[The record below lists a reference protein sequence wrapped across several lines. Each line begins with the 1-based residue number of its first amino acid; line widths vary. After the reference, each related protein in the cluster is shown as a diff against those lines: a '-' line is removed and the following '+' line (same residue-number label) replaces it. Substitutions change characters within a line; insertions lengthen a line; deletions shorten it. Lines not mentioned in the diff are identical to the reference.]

1 MIYVLIQYDLKILK
15 GFIFKSNNRKTEEI
29 LEKNILVRLVVFDRV
44 NLNKNRQIH

>member
-1 MIYVLIQYDLKILK
+1 MIYVLIQYNLKIL
-15 GFIFKSNNRKTEEI
+15 GFIFKSNNTKTEEI